1 MADYVKE
8 SLHNLQSGSY
18 HPSRECFMADIV
30 DDPHHD
36 ATPEGHVASANNGT
50 SHGGGGMRL
59 PRILLTGMGLWRAQR
74 SHPTHV

>member
-50 SHGGGGMRL
+50 SHGGGE
-59 PRILLTGMGLWRAQR
+59 
-74 SHPTHV
+74 